1 MGYLEK
7 TKEQS
12 FTLGGE
18 LPITIRTYIDA
29 SFAVHP
35 DSKSHMGVCISLGTG
50 CFYSKST
57 AQRINTTSSCQA
69 ELVAL
74 AKGLQQS
81 IFSAYFL
88 EGQGHSRPPIIVYQD
103 NLSTI
108 KLIENG
114 RSTSELTRH
123 IEIGYFWVKDLVDR
137 GLISIMYCPT
147 DMMIADFFTKP
158 LQGSLFEKMKGKIM
172 GTYPHTAHAD
182 INKT

>member
-1 MGYLEK
+1 MHQSRNRMFLLEIYSTKDQYYIIMSGGTSGTNKRSPAIHILCIFLGRTGY
-7 TKEQS
+7 
-12 FTLGGE
+12 
-18 LPITIRTYIDA
+18 
-29 SFAVHP
+29 
-35 DSKSHMGVCISLGTG
+35 
-50 CFYSKST
+50 
-57 AQRINTTSSCQA
+57 
-69 ELVAL
+69 
-74 AKGLQQS
+74 
-81 IFSAYFL
+81 
-88 EGQGHSRPPIIVYQD
+88 SRPPIIVYQD

-172 GTYPHTAHAD
+172 GTYPYTAHAD